1 MRAAGSAFVM
11 AAGLSFGFAFS
22 SPLMAQGAPV
32 HIVNIAESGIL
43 NRLVGDAHAAQF
55 FRKCERFEQVV
66 KELENIK
73 TSPATFGMPGG
84 ASEQM
89 QRDAAARARQLRAE
103 GCPPRTAATGTGTAT
118 TLTGPRGTLYRPFI
132 EVGVDL
138 SANTVKLPDRSFLG
152 TEVNGSFRPQLGL
165 VTPDNGGDG
174 TGVTGFVK
182 IDTAS
187 FFNLPFGQNPP
198 KTSFVRLGVD
208 YLSFNVKQGFGSIDP
223 GANTDLLIPGPLGG
237 ASGFS
242 IGPNAVVTGGQYSL
256 DYSQTGFYGDIGI
269 ESDYPDWAYP
279 THLTGYVR
287 GGVYDIGVDERFSGV
302 ISAFNREFGYGTQV
316 DATRYIYGVGIEGRS
331 RIAGFSTPSEQDYW
345 DLALRYAGEFGG
357 FRVNGNGTDSLSFT
371 GFPTSTAH
379 LDASDSG
386 TYYKLGV
393 GFEVTAGPMK
403 SHLMFGYE
411 NMPAVP
417 VIVRDGNNPSQLTF
431 GDSDA
436 WSVKFGVNIGFGG
449 VPGNYRF

>member
-1 MRAAGSAFVM
+1 M
-11 AAGLSFGFAFS
+11 AAGLSFSFVFS
-22 SPLMAQGAPV
+22 SPLMAQGDPR
-32 HIVNIAESGIL
+32 NIAESGIL

-55 FRKCERFEQVV
+55 FRKCERFERAV

-73 TSPATFGMPGG
+73 TSPSTFGLPGG

-103 GCPPRTAATGTGTAT
+103 GCPPRTTMTGTGAAT
-118 TLTGPRGTLYRPFI
+118 MLAGARGTLYQPSV
-132 EVGVDL
+132 EVGIDL
-138 SANTVKLPDRSFLG
+138 SANTIKLPARSFLG
-152 TEVNGSFRPQLGL
+152 TEVNGSFQPELGL
-165 VTPDNGGDG
+165 VTPDDGGDG
-174 TGVTGFVK
+174 IGIRGFIK
-182 IDTAS
+182 LDTTNV
-187 FFNLPFGQNPP
+187 FNLPFGQKPP

-208 YLSFNVKQGFGSIDP
+208 RLNFNVKQGLGGIDP

-242 IGPNAVVTGGQYSL
+242 IGPNAVVTGGQYGL
-256 DYSQTGFYGDIGI
+256 DYSQTGLYGDIGI

-287 GGVYDIGVDERFSGV
+287 GGVYDIRVDERFSGV
-302 ISAFNREFGYGTQV
+302 IAAFNREFGYGTHV

-331 RIAGFSTPSEQDYW
+331 RIARFSTPSEQDYW

-357 FRVNGNGTDSLSFT
+357 FHVNGNGTDSLSFT
-371 GFPTSTAH
+371 GFPTSAAH

-393 GFEVTAGPMK
+393 GLEVTAGPMK

-436 WSVKFGVNIGFGG
+436 WSVKFGVSVGFGG